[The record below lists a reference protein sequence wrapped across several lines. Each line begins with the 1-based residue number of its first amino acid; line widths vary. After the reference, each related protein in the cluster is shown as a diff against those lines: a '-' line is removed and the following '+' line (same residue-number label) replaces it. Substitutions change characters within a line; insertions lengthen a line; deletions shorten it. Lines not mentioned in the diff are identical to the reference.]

1 MRKVQTIEGISL
13 MYMVYFTITLYFT
26 PRLFIAEQ
34 TDLYDALQLIAPNQ
48 DTWETVGM
56 ISVLL
61 YCVSF
66 FFKHWINR
74 AAANFVGGSF
84 FMLICVTYMF
94 TYPNIGGGIFLFISI
109 YCFRE
114 VYIASND
121 HEDNKVVNQ
130 KKRLNK
136 IDKERDKDDSR

>member
-1 MRKVQTIEGISL
+1 MRRIRTIEGISI
-13 MYMVYFTITLYFT
+13 MYLVYFTITLYFT
-26 PRLFIAEQ
+26 PRLFLAEQ

-48 DTWETVGM
+48 DTWEIIGM
-56 ISVLL
+56 MLIII
-61 YCVSF
+61 YCISF
-66 FFKHWINR
+66 FFKHWISR
-74 AAANFVGGSF
+74 AFANFVGGSF

-114 VYIASND
+114 VYIVSND

-136 IDKERDKDDSR
+136 IDEERDKDDSR